1 VILFAPLRLGG
12 KLIVAKEVS
21 RKDAK
26 SKKRSNSGKTMNRVT
41 TRLTN
46 LVGRSL
52 VPLILI
58 AISLV
63 ATAQGQ
69 NISELQRS
77 FERPP
82 DDARIMMRWWW
93 FGPAVTKP
101 ELEREM
107 RVMKEG
113 GIGGIEVQPVY
124 PLTLND
130 TEKGIRNFPFLSDEH
145 IDALKFV
152 ADKARELGLRMDLT
166 IGSGWPYGGPQ
177 VSVDHASGMLRSERV
192 KVDAKTRRVPVPNIG
207 AGEKLIAAFLV
218 QTRGQ
223 AIDPESIHEITDI
236 KDGVVQLGLSSA
248 EPQEVLFFISSRTG
262 MQVKRPSIG
271 AEGFVLDHL
280 SRAATDHYLKSVGD
294 RLMQAFGS
302 QRPYAIFCDS
312 LEVYNQDWTG
322 DFLDE
327 FKKRRGYD
335 LKPYLPALIADIG
348 PKTRAIR
355 HDWAQTLTDLLNE
368 RFLVPLR
375 DWSHVNKTRLRI
387 QNYGIP
393 AAALSSNAYVDLP
406 EGEGSQWKV
415 LRASRWASSASH
427 LYGRPVTSSETW
439 TWLHSP
445 VFRATPLDVKAEAD
459 LHFLE
464 GINQLIGHGWPY
476 TPPSVEYPGWRFYAA
491 GVFDEKNPWWIVMP
505 DLSLY
510 LQRVSFLLRQ
520 GQPANDVALYLPNSD
535 AWASSSAGH
544 THLIDTLKELV
555 GPDLIPRILE
565 SGYNFDFFDD
575 AALATIG
582 RVDKDSLVLGPNKYR
597 VVVLPGVERIP
608 LGTLRKLEDFVRGGG
623 VLIATRRLPALA
635 PGLQATSAEQ
645 NEVRDIVRRLF
656 EAQTTAARSVKEEH
670 QLLGETL
677 TSLLPPDVS
686 LSPAVP
692 EIGFIHRRSGDAEIY
707 FVANSSNVRRNVEVT
722 FRVAGLQPEWWDPL
736 SGRVSAADV
745 SGRPEGRTTLH
756 LDLEP
761 YGSRVIVFSRRN
773 LGKPKTLNPTVAA
786 EMDLSN
792 GWKVSFGENGK
803 PVAMDHLR
811 SWTDD
816 DETRYFSGVATYEK
830 TIAVNQNMLRDGL
843 AVHLDFGEGKAIP
856 EQPIKAGMQTWF
868 DPPIG
873 EAAVVFVN
881 DQRAGSLWC
890 PPYSLDVTRLLRP
903 GDNKLRIEVANLAL
917 NYMAGHRLPD
927 YRLLNLRYGERFQA
941 QDMDKVR
948 PVPSGILGGIRII
961 ALENK

>member
-1 VILFAPLRLGG
+1 VNDEILTPG
-12 KLIVAKEVS
+12 KLM
-21 RKDAK
+21 
-26 SKKRSNSGKTMNRVT
+26 SKTA
-41 TRLTN
+41 TRLT
-46 LVGRSL
+46 S
-52 VPLILI
+52 LI
-58 AISLV
+58 AICFA
-63 ATAQGQ
+63 ATALAQAQ
-69 NISELQRS
+69 DINQLQRS
-77 FERPP
+77 FEQPP

-107 RVMKEG
+107 QVMKQG
-113 GIGGIEVQPVY
+113 GIGGFEVQPVY
-124 PLTLND
+124 PLTLD
-130 TEKGIRNFPFLSDEH
+130 DSEKGIRNFPFLSDEH
-145 IDALKFV
+145 IDALRFV
-152 ADKARELGLRMDLT
+152 SAKARELGLRMDLT

-192 KVDAKTRRVPVPNIG
+192 KVDSKTRRVPVPNIG

-218 QTRGQ
+218 QSRGQ

-236 KDGVVQLGLSSA
+236 KDGVVELSLTSDD
-248 EPQEVLFFISSRTG
+248 PREVLFFISSRTG

-280 SRAATDHYLKSVGD
+280 SRTATDNYLKVVGD

-312 LEVYNQDWTG
+312 LEVYNQDWTS

-348 PKTRAIR
+348 PKTAAIR
-355 HDWAQTLTDLLNE
+355 HDWGQTLTDLLNE
-368 RFLVPLR
+368 RFLIPLR
-375 DWSHVNKTRLRI
+375 DWSQLNKTRLRM

-393 AAALSSNAYVDLP
+393 AAVVSSNAYVDLP

-427 LYGRPVTSSETW
+427 LYGRSVTSSETW

-476 TPPSVEYPGWRFYAA
+476 TPPGVEYPGWRFYAA

-535 AWASSSAGH
+535 AWASSYAGH
-544 THLIDTLKELV
+544 THLIETLRELV
-555 GPDLIPRILE
+555 GPDLIPRILD

-575 AALATIG
+575 GALATVG
-582 RVDKDSLVLGPNKYR
+582 RVDKDILVLGANKYR
-597 VVVLPGVERIP
+597 LVVLPGVERIP
-608 LGTLRKLEDFVRGGG
+608 LSTLRKLEDFVRGGG
-623 VLIATRRLPALA
+623 VLIATRRLPTVA
-635 PGLQATSAEQ
+635 PGLQATAAEQ
-645 NEVRDIVRRLF
+645 NEVREIVRRLF
-656 EAQTTAARSVKEEH
+656 EGQAPAARFVKEEN
-670 QLLGETL
+670 QLLGGTL
-677 TSLLPPDVS
+677 TSLVHPDVL

-707 FVANSSNVRRNVEVT
+707 FLANSSNVRRSVEAT

-736 SGRVSAADV
+736 NGQVYAAEVSA
-745 SGRPEGRTTLH
+745 RTEGRTTLR

-761 YGSRVIVFSRRN
+761 YGSRVIVFSKRSP
-773 LGKPKTLNPTVAA
+773 GKPRTPNSNVTVS

-792 GWKVSFGENGK
+792 VWNVSFGENGK
-803 PVAMDHLR
+803 PVVMNQLH
-811 SWTDD
+811 SWADD
-816 DETRYFSGVATYEK
+816 EETRYFSGVANYEK
-830 TIAVNQNMLRDGL
+830 VIDVNQNMLSEGKS
-843 AVHLDFGEGKAIP
+843 VYLDFGEGQAVS

-868 DPPIG
+868 DPPIR
-873 EAAVVFVN
+873 EAAVIFVN
-881 DQRAGSLWC
+881 DKRAGSLWC
-890 PPYSLDVTRLLRP
+890 PPYSIDLTRFLRP
-903 GDNKLRIEVANLAL
+903 GENKLRIVVANLAL

-927 YRLLNLRYGERFQA
+927 YKLLNLRYGERFQA
-941 QDMDKVR
+941 QDMDKVKT
-948 PVPSGILGGIRII
+948 VPSGLLGRIRLI
-961 ALENK
+961 AAENK